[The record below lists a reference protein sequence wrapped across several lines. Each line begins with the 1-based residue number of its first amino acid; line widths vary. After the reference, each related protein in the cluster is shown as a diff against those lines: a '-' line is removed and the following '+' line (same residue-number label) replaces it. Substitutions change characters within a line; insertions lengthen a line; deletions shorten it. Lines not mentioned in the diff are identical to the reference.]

1 MRNGGQQKT
10 FHPAVTR
17 TARQTHDVPGAFA
30 RALAL
35 HQHGSV
41 AEAQTLYR
49 EILRTVP
56 DHFDA
61 LHLLGV
67 SECQIGHLDAAEG
80 FLRRAL
86 VINPRSAAAY
96 SNLGNVLF
104 QSKRFEEALASFG
117 QAIALKP
124 DYAEAFFN
132 RGNTVREL
140 GRFDEAVASY
150 D

>member
-1 MRNGGQQKT
+1 MRNGREQNA
-10 FHPAVTR
+10 FHPAATK
-17 TARQTHDVPGAFA
+17 TARKMHDVNGLFA

-35 HQHGSV
+35 HQNGSI
-41 AEAQTLYR
+41 ADAQTLYR
-49 EILRTVP
+49 QILRVVP

-67 SECQIGHLDAAEG
+67 SECQIGHLDAAER

-86 VINPRSAAAY
+86 VIDPRSAAAH

-104 QSKRFEEALASFG
+104 QSRRLDEALAGFE

-132 RGNTVREL
+132 
-140 GRFDEAVASY
+140 
-150 D
+150 